1 MTRMQ
6 LFKEM
11 YEMSCHNLLCYSESY
26 LLDKPKVGY
35 TKQWKKENEK
45 IELLKE
51 LIEEEK
57 NREKNCKYKQIL
69 NEYPDIQYFI
79 KNSNGGLLAG
89 TFRLE
94 DAKKSAEEYKK
105 EYLKDTLNNKLNIY
119 VCDKQGNNIYVAEGK
134 KSCIKNEETEELE

>member
-6 LFKEM
+6 LFREM
-11 YEMSCHNLLCYSESY
+11 YEMFCYNLLCYSESY
-26 LLDKPKVGY
+26 LMDKPKVGY

-57 NREKNCKYKQIL
+57 NRYKDP
-69 NEYPDIQYFI
+69 NIQYYV